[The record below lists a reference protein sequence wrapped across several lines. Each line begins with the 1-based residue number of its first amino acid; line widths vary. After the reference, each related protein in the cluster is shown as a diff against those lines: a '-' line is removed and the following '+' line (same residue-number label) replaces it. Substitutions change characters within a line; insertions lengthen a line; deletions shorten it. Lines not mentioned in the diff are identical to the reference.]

1 MSKYVKDLMID
12 GIQKVIGECREV
24 VVLDVSKVDAVNANR
39 MRLALRQKNIRLL
52 GVKNAVARRA
62 LGQIGLS
69 GVGASLVGPSTLAFG
84 GEDIVA
90 LSRELSE
97 WAKKIKVMEIKG
109 GGLGETSLSAPDVET
124 LSKSPGRKEML
135 SQLVGLILSPGAR
148 ISGSLLGAGGKVASQ
163 VKTLCERAE

>member
-12 GIQKVIGECREV
+12 GIQKVVGDCREV
-24 VVLDVSKVDAVNANR
+24 VVLDVSKVDAVSANKL
-39 MRLALRQKNIRLL
+39 RLALRQKNFRLL

-69 GVGASLVGPSTLAFG
+69 GVGPALAGPSTLAFG

-97 WAKKIKVMEIKG
+97 WAKKI
-109 GGLGETSLSAPDVET
+109 
-124 LSKSPGRKEML
+124 
-135 SQLVGLILSPGAR
+135 
-148 ISGSLLGAGGKVASQ
+148 
-163 VKTLCERAE
+163 

>member
-12 GIQKVIGECREV
+12 GIQKVVGDCREV
-24 VVLDVSKVDAVNANR
+24 VVLDVSKVDAVSANKL
-39 MRLALRQKNIRLL
+39 RLALRQKNIRLL

-69 GVGASLVGPSTLAFG
+69 GVGPALAGPSTLAFG

-90 LSRELSE
+90 LSRELTE
-97 WAKKIKVMEIKG
+97 WAKKIKVLEIKG
-109 GGLGETSLSAPDVET
+109 GGLGETPLTAPDVET

-135 SQLVGLILSPGAR
+135 SQLSGLILSPGAR
-148 ISGSLLGAGGKVASQ
+148 LIGAVLGAGGKLAGQ
-163 VKTLCERAE
+163 VKTLSDRAE